1 MRVFHKVGFTVGYQG
16 DAEVLDF
23 GFFQA
28 SVGVGYQVVDDETG
42 AEVGLFP
49 VEHEIWHGFVFI
61 RLADDGGPSVAAMM
75 APHDAEIAPYR
86 FADLRRFGKPTL
98 LFIVEKN
105 DGLVLVAL
113 VAKLALGIKG
123 IDIAPENRKQV

>member
-42 AEVGLFP
+42 AEVGLFSLDGQRLTLPKVYSFEFLQTEVPAP
-49 VEHEIWHGFVFI
+49 VWG
-61 RLADDGGPSVAAMM
+61 ADV
-75 APHDAEIAPYR
+75 
-86 FADLRRFGKPTL
+86 
-98 LFIVEKN
+98 
-105 DGLVLVAL
+105 
-113 VAKLALGIKG
+113 
-123 IDIAPENRKQV
+123 